1 MTNAKD
7 ETNEALSTPSVANP
21 IDPPPAHESSD
32 QVEEPRRVFAP
43 DPFARASDY
52 AVGLHLAESRRAR
65 RSLFSFDERPT
76 QAVIDKLKENDF
88 RWNSRDRNWVKPI
101 HQDTALQDRID
112 ADRLYRELSI
122 MMREEKGI
130 EADRGQTPF

>member
-1 MTNAKD
+1 MD
-7 ETNEALSTPSVANP
+7 RGRWE
-21 IDPPPAHESSD
+21 
-32 QVEEPRRVFAP
+32 
-43 DPFARASDY
+43 

-76 QAVIDKLKENDF
+76 QAVIELKEDDF
-88 RWNSRDRNWVKPI
+88 RWNCQDKNWVKPI

-130 EADRGQTPF
+130 DADRGQTPF